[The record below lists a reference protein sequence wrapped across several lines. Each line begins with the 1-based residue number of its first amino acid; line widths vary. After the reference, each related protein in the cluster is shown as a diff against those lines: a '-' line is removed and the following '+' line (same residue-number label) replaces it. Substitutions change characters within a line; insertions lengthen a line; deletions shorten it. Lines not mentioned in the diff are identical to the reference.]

1 VASKLPSES
10 PPSSEIE
17 PGGFFL
23 WRLYPSLANAEFRL
37 LWLGMLPATMAW
49 QMSVITSGYAAL
61 LLSGSA
67 TAIGLVSLAT
77 GLPMLVL
84 SPVGGVVADRFPRRR
99 VLFASQTVL
108 GLATAALAALALGG
122 RLQVWH
128 LALLGLA
135 QAAAFSFNMPARQA
149 YIAELVG
156 SQLLRNAVALN
167 NAGMNLCRIAGPAL
181 AGGLL
186 AVPAI
191 GIGGVFS
198 IMTGLYCTVLA
209 TLLRLPDRQSSDAS
223 DPSSSSD
230 SGWQQLVEGL
240 RYVRSRP
247 ALMTLMGLAFAVL
260 MFGMPFIQLMPV
272 FSEREFEVG
281 AAGLG
286 VLMAANGVGALLGSL
301 SVAALSSFSRP
312 AVLQAILGVSF
323 GLTLV
328 GFALAP
334 FFALAVALVALVG
347 FSSMGYIALNNS
359 LVIANSEARL
369 HGRVMSI
376 YLLTFAVMP
385 VAALPM
391 AWLADQVGI
400 RATVAGAGFIVAAI
414 AGAVSL
420 YRPYRE
426 IR

>member
-1 VASKLPSES
+1 MTTELSTTADA
-10 PPSSEIE
+10 E
-17 PGGFFL
+17 PGGFVL

-49 QMSVITSGYAAL
+49 QMSVVTSGYAAL
-61 LLSGSA
+61 TLSGSA

-99 VLFASQTVL
+99 VLLATQTVL
-108 GLATAALAALALGG
+108 GVATAVLAALTLAGL
-122 RLQVWH
+122 LQVWH
-128 LALLGLA
+128 LAALGMA

-156 SQLLRNAVALN
+156 SRLLRNAVALN

-186 AVPAI
+186 AVPTI

-198 IMTGLYCTVLA
+198 IMTALYCAVLA
-209 TLLRLPDRQSSDAS
+209 SLLRLPERRPIEAPAAS
-223 DPSSSSD
+223 EASD
-230 SGWQQLVEGL
+230 SGWQQLMEGL
-240 RYVRSRP
+240 RYVRSTP

-260 MFGMPFIQLMPV
+260 FFGMPFLQLMPV
-272 FSEREFEVG
+272 FSERVFEVG

-286 VLMAANGVGALLGSL
+286 VLMAANGIGALAGSL

-312 AVLQAILGVSF
+312 ATLQAGLGVGF
-323 GLTLV
+323 GLTLAGFALAPDFPLAVALLTLV
-328 GFALAP
+328 GF
-334 FFALAVALVALVG
+334 
-347 FSSMGYIALNNS
+347 FSAGYIALNNS
-359 LVIANSEARL
+359 LVIGNSETRL

-376 YLLTFAVMP
+376 YMLTFAVMP

-391 AWLADQVGI
+391 AWLADHVGDRI
-400 RATVAGAGFIVAAI
+400 TVAGAGFIVAAVA
-414 AGAVSL
+414 AGASL
-420 YRPYRE
+420 YRPYRQ